1 MCDINV
7 AVVLLDEH
15 ILAHLV
21 SMPLLAVSWHLHQYQ
36 YAPIDECIIKTKF

>member
-15 ILAHLV
+15 ILAHLI
-21 SMPLLAVSWHLHQYQ
+21 SMLISAVSWPCH
-36 YAPIDECIIKTKF
+36 